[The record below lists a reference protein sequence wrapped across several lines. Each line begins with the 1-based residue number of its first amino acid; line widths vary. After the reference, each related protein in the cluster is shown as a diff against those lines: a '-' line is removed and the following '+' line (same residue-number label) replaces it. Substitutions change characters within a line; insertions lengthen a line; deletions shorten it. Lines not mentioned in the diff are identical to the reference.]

1 MKTLRQATFQLLS
14 DLKAG
19 REQNAA
25 FSDAISGL
33 DRYGV
38 DVLNLCRDQKNGAVT
53 LKYVEMQAREMIE
66 YIVILHMPNGDDV
79 RTRYKN
85 RFRDSAFQQLD
96 DYLLAGK
103 SASLTAE

>member
-1 MKTLRQATFQLLS
+1 MKTLKQATFQLLS

-38 DVLNLCRDQKNGAVT
+38 DQLNLCRDQKNGAVT
-53 LKYVEMQAREMIE
+53 LKFVEMQAREMIE
-66 YIVILHMPNGDDV
+66 YIVTLHTPSGDDV

-85 RFRDSAFQQLD
+85 RFRDSAFQLLD
-96 DYLLAGK
+96 VYLMAGK
-103 SASLTAE
+103 KASLTAE